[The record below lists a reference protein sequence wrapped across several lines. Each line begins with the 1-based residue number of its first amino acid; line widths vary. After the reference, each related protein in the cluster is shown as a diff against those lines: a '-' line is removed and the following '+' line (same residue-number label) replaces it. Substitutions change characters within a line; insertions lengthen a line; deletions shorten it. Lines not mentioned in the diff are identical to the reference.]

1 MTLEERLKSSKNNI
15 NPSVYGG
22 ISKMINDTSVLN
34 VDSIPTRYSN
44 AGKLASLPDSSNLN
58 VDAIP
63 ARYNNIG
70 KLTSLPD
77 TSKLNID
84 KIPSK
89 YAPK

>member
-22 ISKMINDTSVLN
+22 ISKMIKDTSVLN

-44 AGKLASLPDSSNLN
+44 AGKLASLPD
-58 VDAIP
+58 
-63 ARYNNIG
+63 
-70 KLTSLPD
+70 